1 MDEKT
6 GFYINKAIHYMQ
18 IPFCQV
24 PSDVYNKL
32 VLASEYDIDAANMV
46 KLIDKLSMLQKE
58 WVDYVNSNNLE
69 YLTEAI
75 D

>member
-1 MDEKT
+1 MDEKV
-6 GFYINKAIHYMQ
+6 GRYIDKAAHYMQ

-46 KLIDKLSMLQKE
+46 KLIDELSKLQKE
-58 WVDYVNSNNLE
+58 WVAYVNSNSLE
-69 YLTEAI
+69 YLAEII

>member
-46 KLIDKLSMLQKE
+46 KKIMRF
-58 WVDYVNSNNLE
+58 
-69 YLTEAI
+69 I
-75 D
+75 